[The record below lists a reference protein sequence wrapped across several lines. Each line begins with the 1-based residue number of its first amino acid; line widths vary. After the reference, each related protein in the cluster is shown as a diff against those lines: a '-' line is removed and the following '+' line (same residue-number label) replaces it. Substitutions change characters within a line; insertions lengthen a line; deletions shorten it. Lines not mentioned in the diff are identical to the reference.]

1 MLRDWETVI
10 EEYGLVR
17 DFFMLSQIIISK
29 FCDRL
34 IVFRKLFHSTVRLFT
49 LFLLLHKSYGSFI
62 FGMLPLLKIMSLSTQ
77 AWIFTK
83 FVDTATPLT
92 TTQTPYII

>member
-1 MLRDWETVI
+1 MLRDQETVI

-17 DFFMLSQIIISK
+17 DFFMLSQIIMISK
-29 FCDRL
+29 FCERL
-34 IVFRKLFHSTVRLFT
+34 IVFRKLFHSTVRLFP
-49 LFLLLHKSYGSFI
+49 LFFFFFLLHKSYGSFI

-83 FVDTATPLT
+83 LWIL
-92 TTQTPYII
+92 QHL

>member
-1 MLRDWETVI
+1 MLRDQETVI

-34 IVFRKLFHSTVRLFT
+34 IVFRKLFHSTVRLFPP
-49 LFLLLHKSYGSFI
+49 FFFFLLHKSYGSFI

-83 FVDTATPLT
+83 LWIL
-92 TTQTPYII
+92 QHL